1 MRKILNYL
9 LLSTFLVLSITV
21 NITEITKQTVNS
33 QVIFAHAFA
42 QNDNHEAYISPQRGL
57 RVEQKRQWR
66 TLPTSL
72 HDIQYYLYFATLLS
86 ATNKVAEQALTKL
99 FALSERRYVLNG
111 QHFNNLQYRF
121 IHTRT

>member
-33 QVIFAHAFA
+33 QVIFTHAFV
-42 QNDNHEAYISPQRGL
+42 QNDHHEAYIPPQRSL

-66 TLPTSL
+66 TLPASL
-72 HDIQYYLYFATLLS
+72 HDIQHYHYFSVLLS

-121 IHTRT
+121 IHTRA